1 MVVIEESRFAWLW
14 PARDSKRRV
23 PSLAKDAKDEAG
35 EGLESGIYDAFDFLD
50 GMEKG
55 MAHEL
60 TSHFMT
66 PLPQN
71 SRLWKFQV
79 ERSPNKREWRLFCMD
94 GEFLLFGR
102 ASRDA
107 KRVDI
112 FPYDPKGDAREA
124 GGLYDPD
131 RPAFSLSLDAK
142 TGEWRLTQE
151 RCDDCSYASVN
162 HSCDCRRRRH
172 EPLLRVRHSSKEV
185 GDGVNH
191 CMDVQIPASG
201 ASDGSR
207 LVTKLPTWN
216 EEVQSLVLDF
226 QGRSIQPSAKNF
238 QLALDQ
244 APSRVVCQYGKLG
257 PNTFGLDLAQPLT
270 VIQAF
275 GLSLSTL
282 LWV

>member
-1 MVVIEESRFAWLW
+1 MVAVEESRFAWLR
-14 PARDSKRRV
+14 PTRGSKRHE
-23 PSLAKDAKDEAG
+23 PSLAKCEAG
-35 EGLESGIYDAFDFLD
+35 SSIYDAFDFLD

-66 PLPQN
+66 PLHQN
-71 SRLWKFQV
+71 IRLWKFQV
-79 ERSPNKREWRLFCMD
+79 ERSRNKREWRLFWK
-94 GEFLLFGR
+94 GVEFLLFGR
-102 ASRDA
+102 ASLDA

-112 FPYDPKGDAREA
+112 FSYDPEDDAQEA

-131 RPAFSLSLDAK
+131 RPAFVLAQEAT
-142 TGEWRLTQE
+142 TGEWCLTQE
-151 RCDDCSYASVN
+151 RCDTCRYASVN
-162 HSCDCRRRRH
+162 HACDCRRRNH
-172 EPLLRVRHSSKEV
+172 EPLLRMQHTSHEV

-191 CMDVQIPASG
+191 CMDAQIPASG
-201 ASDGSR
+201 SLPGCH

-216 EEVQSLVLDF
+216 EEDQRLVLDF

-238 QLALDQ
+238 QLALEQ
-244 APSRVVCQYGKLG
+244 APKSVVCQYGKLG
-257 PNTFGLDLAQPLT
+257 PRTFGLDFVHPLT

-275 GLSLSTL
+275 AISLTTL